1 MFGGDELVLHLL
13 SAFLRCRKN
22 LREPW
27 TEILLAALHTGEAR
41 DRRFAIVLDYLNIG
55 AQLTEQRPNNSF
67 RLIEH
72 GAEKVFRLDL
82 LILIPLSELDR
93 RLNCFLP
100 AQCEFI

>member
-13 SAFLRCRKN
+13 SALLGRCEN

-27 TEILLAALHTGEAR
+27 TEILLAALHPGKAR

-55 AQLTEQRPNNSF
+55 AELAEQRPNNSF

-72 GAEKVFRLDL
+72 GAEKVLRLDL

-93 RLNCFLP
+93 RLNCFLS